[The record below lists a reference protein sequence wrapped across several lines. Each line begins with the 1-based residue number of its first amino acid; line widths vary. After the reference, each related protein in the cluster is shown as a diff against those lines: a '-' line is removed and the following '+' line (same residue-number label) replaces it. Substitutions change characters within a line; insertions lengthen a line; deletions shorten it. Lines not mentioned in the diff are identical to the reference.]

1 MTRKTKRLIKERV
14 ATALAYI
21 TYAIMV
27 LAIAGLAYL
36 ALDFMGLV
44 AWAVSGQVPEG
55 GFDTGYYLGRVSYI
69 IINLIIK

>member
-27 LAIAGLAYL
+27 LAIAGLVYL
-36 ALDFMGLV
+36 ALDFLGLV
-44 AWAVSGQVPEG
+44 AWVLSGQVPEG
-55 GFDTGYYLGRVSYI
+55 GFNTGYYFGRVWY
-69 IINLIIK
+69 LILGL

>member
-36 ALDFMGLV
+36 MLDFLGLV
-44 AWAVSGQVPEG
+44 GWVISGQTPEG
-55 GFDTGYYLGRVSYI
+55 GFNTGYYIGRVWY
-69 IINLIIK
+69 LILGL